1 MVHNEC
7 EYDEDEDLFI
17 EDEMEDE
24 EMNTQQLAPE
34 KTHLLDR
41 TRALSWE
48 HIRKLEKHF
57 HLSDDPQPENYEEMR
72 KRLESGKFTLP
83 KDDAS
88 YNGFY
93 GYAPNIAVLRWRDPE
108 HPADKKGY
116 KNALDTM
123 VKLQIKTEDEIIVK
137 NPEEGLK
144 ALETFENA
152 TFH

>member
-1 MVHNEC
+1 MLDCKIEF
-7 EYDEDEDLFI
+7 DEEEDLFI

-41 TRALSWE
+41 TRELSWQ
-48 HIRKLEKHF
+48 HIRKLETHF
-57 HLSDDPQPENYEEMR
+57 HLKDDPRPETYEEMR

-83 KDDAS
+83 KDNESGFS
-88 YNGFY
+88 YL
-93 GYAPNIAVLRWRDPE
+93 PTVTTLRWRDPE
-108 HPADKKGY
+108 ISPDTKGY
-116 KNALDTM
+116 TKALEAM
-123 VKLQIKTEDEIIVK
+123 EKLQTKTEDAIVIK

-144 ALETFENA
+144 ALEIFENA